1 MCRCALQAM
10 ACVAALAIAVPV
22 RAQGKSGGKGH
33 QSSPPSSSPLPIAVV
48 GTPSG
53 TSPMSWLD
61 DASLLLPGSMSLT
74 VSAVRW
80 SGTDLSETDF
90 PVVNAAVGLTP
101 RFQIGVSVPRVVGSA
116 DGTGPA
122 GGFGTSYFSG
132 KIALL
137 TGGSSGLKVAVSPMI
152 EILGEGAVQAIP
164 AGESRMQVG
173 LPISLEIAQ
182 GNARV
187 FASTGVFSRGAWF
200 AGGGVGVQA
209 MPRVGASVSFTRAWG
224 GADASGVVRDRR
236 ELSGGVAYS
245 VSSRVAVY
253 GSLGRTVAT
262 TDNNGA
268 GTTVG
273 AGVSFLLAPSP
284 RKK

>member
-1 MCRCALQAM
+1 
-10 ACVAALAIAVPV
+10 
-22 RAQGKSGGKGH
+22 
-33 QSSPPSSSPLPIAVV
+33 
-48 GTPSG
+48 
-53 TSPMSWLD
+53 MSWLD
-61 DASLLLPGSMSLT
+61 DATLLPPGSMSLT

-80 SGTDLSETDF
+80 SGTDLAETDF
-90 PVVNAAVGLTP
+90 PVVNAAVGLAP

-122 GGFGTSYFSG
+122 GGVGTSYLSS

-137 TGGSSGLKVAVSPMI
+137 TGGSSGVKVAVSPMI

-173 LPISLEIAQ
+173 LPISLEISQ
-182 GNARV
+182 GTARV

-209 MPRVGASVSFTRAWG
+209 TPRVGASVSLTRAWG
-224 GADASGVVRDRR
+224 GVDASGVARDRR

-245 VSSRVAVY
+245 VSPRVAVY

-262 TDNNGA
+262 TDDNGA

-273 AGVSFLLAPSP
+273 AGVSFLLAPPP

>member
-1 MCRCALQAM
+1 MCRRTVPAM
-10 ACVAALAIAVPV
+10 ACALALAIAVPV
-22 RAQGKSGGKGH
+22 HAQGKSGGKGH

-48 GTPSG
+48 GTSSG
-53 TSPMSWLD
+53 ASPMSWLD
-61 DASLLLPGSMSLT
+61 DATLLPPGSMSLT

-80 SGTDLSETDF
+80 SGTDLAETDF
-90 PVVNAAVGLTP
+90 PVVNAAIGLAP
-101 RFQIGVSVPRVVGSA
+101 RFQIGVSVPHVVGSA

-122 GGFGTSYFSG
+122 GGVGTSYLSS

-137 TGGSSGLKVAVSPMI
+137 TGASSGVKVAVSPMI

-164 AGESRMQVG
+164 AGESRIQVG
-173 LPISLEIAQ
+173 LPISVEISQ
-182 GNARV
+182 GTARV

-209 MPRVGASVSFTRAWG
+209 TSRVGASVSLTRAWG
-224 GADASGVVRDRR
+224 GADASGVARDRR

-245 VSSRVAVY
+245 VSPLVAVY
-253 GSLGRTVAT
+253 GTLGRTVAT
-262 TDNNGA
+262 TDENGA

-273 AGVSFLLAPSP
+273 AGVSFLLAPPP